1 MVFLLSRLRSYKI
14 RKKYIDVIMSKRIKL
29 LKMHIETDRAPLDMI
44 TIAIA
49 EITNVAM

>member
-44 TIAIA
+44 TIGIA
-49 EITNVAM
+49 EITNVSM